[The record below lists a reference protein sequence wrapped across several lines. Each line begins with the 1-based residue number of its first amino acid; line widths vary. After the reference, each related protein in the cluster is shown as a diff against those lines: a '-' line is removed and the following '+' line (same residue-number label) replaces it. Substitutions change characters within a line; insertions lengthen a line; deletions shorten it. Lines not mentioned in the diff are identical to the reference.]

1 MCDKRFFFFFLPN
14 NEQFRIPGLEAAWRS
29 FRTWSFRGKPLLP
42 KSGVSGK
49 NWRSINANIG
59 CSRFL
64 VGKTVYLFEFVG
76 EKMLLFIC
84 NCLMGGLI
92 GFGHCDADGVLS
104 VRTTS
109 KFRFLRLIV
118 LWCDIITF
126 LKTTTF
132 MYREQGCLWIT
143 LCITHVR
150 FRVIY
155 SFSLT
160 MWMNYRNSWNRE
172 GQILVVHLD
181 SGIWACEFGFEWLK
195 SKAFQIYWFK
205 IQFQIQV
212 SKCNLENSYLNS
224 YIYIYI
230 SIYIISFRLNV

>member
-1 MCDKRFFFFFLPN
+1 MLTLAVVVFA
-14 NEQFRIPGLEAAWRS
+14 LEKLYS
-29 FRTWSFRGKPLLP
+29 
-42 KSGVSGK
+42 
-49 NWRSINANIG
+49 
-59 CSRFL
+59 
-64 VGKTVYLFEFVG
+64 YLNLWG
-76 EKMLLFIC
+76 EMLLFIC
-84 NCLMGGLI
+84 DCLMGGLI

-132 MYREQGCLWIT
+132 MYREQGCLSIT

-172 GQILVVHLD
+172 GQILVVRLD

>member
-1 MCDKRFFFFFLPN
+1 MCEKRFFFFFSLR
-14 NEQFRIPGLEAAWRS
+14 NEQFLIPGLEAAWRS

-92 GFGHCDADGVLS
+92 GFWHCDADGVLS

-109 KFRFLRLIV
+109 KFRFLRVIV

-143 LCITHVR
+143 LLSHMFGLGLSIHFRWPCGWIIVILGTEKARFLWCVWIAGFGHV
-150 FRVIY
+150 
-155 SFSLT
+155 
-160 MWMNYRNSWNRE
+160 N
-172 GQILVVHLD
+172 LD
-181 SGIWACEFGFEWLK
+181 LSD
-195 SKAFQIYWFK
+195 
-205 IQFQIQV
+205 
-212 SKCNLENSYLNS
+212 
-224 YIYIYI
+224 
-230 SIYIISFRLNV
+230 